1 MQVRDIL
8 DKSTFLQLK
17 KLMISAFMYIAVLVG
32 PVGGLFIAL
41 RYVPVNL
48 LPLRWYYKWV
58 LSHVV
63 RHSDHSLIPESVIE
77 KRPRRSQS
85 ISS

>member
-17 KLMISAFMYIAVLVG
+17 KLMISSFMYIAVLVG

-48 LPLRWYYKWV
+48 LPLRWYYK
-58 LSHVV
+58 
-63 RHSDHSLIPESVIE
+63 
-77 KRPRRSQS
+77 
-85 ISS
+85 